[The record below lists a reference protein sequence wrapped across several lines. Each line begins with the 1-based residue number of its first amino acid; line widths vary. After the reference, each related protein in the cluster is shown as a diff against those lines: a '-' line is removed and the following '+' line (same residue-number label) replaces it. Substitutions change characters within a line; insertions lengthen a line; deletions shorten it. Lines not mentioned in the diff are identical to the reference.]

1 MSSSVASWKVRRNGQ
16 CDRVVEVFYEEEFGQ
31 SHTIS
36 GLVGA
41 IWQVRDNL
49 SFDVGVRHALTNNH
63 SVNEVRVGMTFGF
76 ALRQLGSLDRN
87 RLK

>member
-1 MSSSVASWKVRRNGQ
+1 MDDTTVA
-16 CDRVVEVFYEEEFGQ
+16 EVFYEEEFGQ

-49 SFDVGVRHALTNNH
+49 SFDVGVRHALINDR
-63 SVNEVRVGMTFGF
+63 SVNEVRVGMTFRF
-76 ALRQLGSLDRN
+76 SVRPLGSLDRN
-87 RLK
+87 RPQ